1 MASKRV
7 VCVNYGPSRDGTHQH
22 ITHLGVGDNTTGYKD
37 RIAVPDVVAQL
48 QSPWG
53 DRYYTVSPTTGRQVN
68 VIEAERGCRTCGHRP
83 YVKTDAD
90 GITDDNLSDLSRCQ
104 VS

>member
-22 ITHLGVGDNTTGYKD
+22 ITYLGVGNATGYENQV
-37 RIAVPDVVAQL
+37 AVPDAVSQL

-53 DRYYTVSPTTGRQVN
+53 DRYYTISPSTGQRADI
-68 VIEAERGCRTCGHRP
+68 IEAERGCRTCGHRP
-83 YVKTDAD
+83 YVKTDPD
-90 GITDDNLSDLSRCQ
+90 GIIDDNLSDLSRCQ